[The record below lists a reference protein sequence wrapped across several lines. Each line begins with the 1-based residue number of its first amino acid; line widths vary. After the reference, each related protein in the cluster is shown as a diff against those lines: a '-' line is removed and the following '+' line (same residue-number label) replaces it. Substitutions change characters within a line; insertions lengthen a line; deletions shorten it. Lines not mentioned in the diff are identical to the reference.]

1 MGDFGIGQP
10 VPREE
15 DPYLVRGAGR
25 YVDDVKLIGQ
35 ARAYILRSPHA
46 HARILSIDTQAAKLS
61 PGVLLVLSGGD
72 PELLA
77 LGLQRPHLTRKRRDG
92 SPMFSSPQPLLA
104 RERVRYIG
112 DPVALAVAETLDQA
126 KDAAELIEVEYEELP
141 AVCTLE
147 EAIAPRAPAVWDDCP
162 DNIAFL
168 HEVGN
173 KIATEKAIA
182 AADHVIKHRMVINRI
197 TTVSMEPRGCL
208 AEYDPR
214 EDRTTLRATLQGPH
228 ATRRILAREIFKLPE
243 TKFRVIS
250 ENVGGGFGMKGGLY
264 PEYALAALAA
274 RLTGRPVKWIS
285 DRGEGLMS
293 DEHCRDNVTEAEL
306 ALDQDGKFLGLRART
321 LVNIGAYH
329 TSDPAAGPATNN
341 IGVLAGTYT
350 TPAMHVEATG
360 VM

>member
-61 PGVLLVLSGGD
+61 PGVLLVLSGSD

-112 DPVALAVAETLDQA
+112 DPVALVVAETLDQA
-126 KDAAELIEVEYEELP
+126 KDAAELIEVEYQELP

-147 EAIAPRAPAVWDDCP
+147 EAIAPGAPAVWDDCP

-173 KIATEKAIA
+173 KVATEKAIA

-197 TTVSMEPRGCL
+197 TT
-208 AEYDPR
+208 
-214 EDRTTLRATLQGPH
+214 
-228 ATRRILAREIFKLPE
+228 
-243 TKFRVIS
+243 
-250 ENVGGGFGMKGGLY
+250 
-264 PEYALAALAA
+264 
-274 RLTGRPVKWIS
+274 
-285 DRGEGLMS
+285 
-293 DEHCRDNVTEAEL
+293 
-306 ALDQDGKFLGLRART
+306 
-321 LVNIGAYH
+321 
-329 TSDPAAGPATNN
+329 
-341 IGVLAGTYT
+341 
-350 TPAMHVEATG
+350 
-360 VM
+360 